1 MQMKAILRRRNGYS
15 ALLAV
20 CVLLTAYFF
29 VKLITMTA
37 FIFAVVS
44 MALLMLLI
52 KQNRLVF
59 DARLIWNNRILV
71 VPSAVIYLPD
81 DKERKNTEETIVSTF
96 GILTGSKIYKWGSD
110 GVHGVRLCAIKIDQA
125 WIYLTF
131 GNGAKTI
138 RVELLH
144 GLVDE
149 QTVLAVKQ
157 RFWRETGVVAVISGW

>member
-1 MQMKAILRRRNGYS
+1 MKAIIRKRNGYS

-59 DARLIWNNRILV
+59 DARLIWNNHILV

-110 GVHGVRLCAIKIDQA
+110 GVHGMRLCAIKIDQA

>member
-1 MQMKAILRRRNGYS
+1 MKAILRRRNGYS